1 MTSKLRDWDGLIST
15 LRRKQKPIKYEIEK
29 HQRSQPMNI
38 AVGPDEPE
46 GKNQRMIHVGLFSR
60 TFQQTPGV
68 SFAVVWVYKLIL
80 TLFPLKILGIWSW
93 FSFVYKD
100 QIVEDWRLF

>member
-1 MTSKLRDWDGLIST
+1 MTSKSRDWDGLIST

-46 GKNQRMIHVGLFSR
+46 GKNQRMIHVGVGCPKV
-60 TFQQTPGV
+60 TGGQVIEKQ
-68 SFAVVWVYKLIL
+68 SFKL
-80 TLFPLKILGIWSW
+80 
-93 FSFVYKD
+93 
-100 QIVEDWRLF
+100 